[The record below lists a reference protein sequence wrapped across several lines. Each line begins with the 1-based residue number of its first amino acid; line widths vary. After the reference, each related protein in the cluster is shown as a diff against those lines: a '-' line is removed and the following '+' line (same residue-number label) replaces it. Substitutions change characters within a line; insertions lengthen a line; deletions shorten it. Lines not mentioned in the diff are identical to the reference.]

1 MLHREDSEINIYEVR
16 KLLSFYV
23 VTELDRLPTFHELEE
38 AIKQMLNEKSS
49 GSDTI
54 LAEGFK
60 RLDDR
65 S

>member
-23 VTELDRLPTFHELEE
+23 VTELDRLPKFHELEE